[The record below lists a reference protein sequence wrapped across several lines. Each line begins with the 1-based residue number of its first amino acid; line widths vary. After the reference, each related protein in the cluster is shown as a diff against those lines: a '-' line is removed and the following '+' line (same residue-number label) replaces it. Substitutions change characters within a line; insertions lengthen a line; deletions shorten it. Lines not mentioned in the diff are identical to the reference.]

1 MTLPDLIPKLND
13 LNTHTHTPADSQDRD
28 LAGVAP
34 RLLRLP
40 GRRPLHQGPLLLA
53 AAGADVLVARAADG
67 VQVAAGVL
75 GSSRGRVRRHGG
87 HRRGGG
93 AHRGGGERG
102 AENRFI
108 TSSDQ

>member
-13 LNTHTHTPADSQDRD
+13 LNTHTPADSQDRD